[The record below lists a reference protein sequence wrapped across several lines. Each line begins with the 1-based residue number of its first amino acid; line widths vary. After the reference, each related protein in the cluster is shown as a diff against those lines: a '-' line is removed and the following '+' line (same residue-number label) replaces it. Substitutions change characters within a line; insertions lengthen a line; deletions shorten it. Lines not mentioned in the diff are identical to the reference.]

1 MTVIGRAWA
10 WTPWPQAGGRSGPG
24 YFIWAVRPIWLVR
37 PGPDGPLP
45 TARLQMIREGLRDF
59 EARLAIAE
67 RILSMP
73 EEKRKPYRDL
83 LDDFPWRSAA

>member
-1 MTVIGRAWA
+1 
-10 WTPWPQAGGRSGPG
+10 
-24 YFIWAVRPIWLVR
+24 
-37 PGPDGPLP
+37 
-45 TARLQMIREGLRDF
+45 MIREGLRDF